1 MTSTDTVYDQLCG
14 LIFSGEL
21 PAGSNLLERDLADR
35 FGVSRIPVREALTKL
50 VAQGTL
56 VGGRKGEGVRIRHYS
71 ANDLRQLY
79 DYRATIEG
87 GVARSASHS
96 ATDADILKL
105 TMICDGMEAAFDEKE
120 MSRWGELDRRFHEA
134 LAEASHNERFERA
147 LKSLL
152 RECFYVFYVLA
163 RKTSRQKL
171 TTPQLDQHKQT
182 TLDDHRALIK
192 LIQLEEADE
201 AETRARLHIS
211 RSQDRVIRAV
221 IEKSMET
228 GRS

>member
-1 MTSTDTVYDQLCG
+1 MNGTESVYDQLSR

-21 PAGSNLLERDLADR
+21 PAGSSLLERDLADR
-35 FGVSRIPVREALTKL
+35 FGVSRIPVREALTRL

-79 DYRATIEG
+79 DFRSAIEG
-87 GVARSASHS
+87 GVARSASVS

-105 TMICDGMEAAFDEKE
+105 TVICDSMEAAFDEKE
-120 MSRWGELDRRFHEA
+120 GSRWGELDRQFHEA
-134 LAEASHNERFERA
+134 LAEASHNERFERT

-163 RKTSRQKL
+163 RRTSRQKF
-171 TTPQLDQHKQT
+171 TTQQLDQHKKS
-182 TLDDHRALIK
+182 TLQDHRTLIE
-192 LIQLEEADE
+192 LIRLGETEEAE
-201 AETRARLHIS
+201 ARARHHIS
-211 RSQDRVIRAV
+211 RSQERVIRAV
-221 IEKSMET
+221 LEKNMESK
-228 GRS
+228 G